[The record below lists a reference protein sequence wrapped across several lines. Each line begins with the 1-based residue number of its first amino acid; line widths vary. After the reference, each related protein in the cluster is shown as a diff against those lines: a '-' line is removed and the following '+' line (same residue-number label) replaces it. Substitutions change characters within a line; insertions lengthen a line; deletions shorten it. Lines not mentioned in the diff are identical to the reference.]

1 MWRQRAKSLSPSSLH
16 LIAGGG
22 EGSIPQTVSEPRSI
36 RKNVRF
42 MFWRKWD
49 EEKRNWMWQGAVSSL
64 HLPSLTQRKGSP
76 VSPRVQT
83 QQTGSD
89 RAEHIWVLLTVWKA
103 LGSAT
108 TPWEGMLYLPRLEQS
123 GLPSAAPFHKL
134 HPRIHPRKLETS
146 EVCLS
151 HFHLSFLP
159 VCTQSN
165 YINSSL
171 RNVSQTHMLTDL
183 LFVKI
188 LFH

>member
-1 MWRQRAKSLSPSSLH
+1 MSAANSVESTGFSYNSVRRHAISAQAGAEWAAKCSPV
-16 LIAGGG
+16 
-22 EGSIPQTVSEPRSI
+22 PQT
-36 RKNVRF
+36 
-42 MFWRKWD
+42 
-49 EEKRNWMWQGAVSSL
+49 
-64 HLPSLTQRKGSP
+64 
-76 VSPRVQT
+76 
-83 QQTGSD
+83 
-89 RAEHIWVLLTVWKA
+89 
-103 LGSAT
+103 
-108 TPWEGMLYLPRLEQS
+108 
-123 GLPSAAPFHKL
+123 AAPFHKL